1 MNYLKNWL
9 IFYKLLNEFSL
20 QCFSVNFKQ
29 RKYIT
34 LDVRLF
40 LFCGGFLQIKSCF
53 IVWINI
59 KHWIMPEHLTV
70 VAGKTVKELFQ
81 EHVLKFSQQW
91 RKEMVRM
98 YVSRS
103 FLLLLIVSSSVFLL
117 STNFSSHFISP
128 FYYLFFFF
136 FKLSHSPF
144 SSSLIEFSPSTLPF
158 TIRFQP
164 FYWE

>member
-1 MNYLKNWL
+1 
-9 IFYKLLNEFSL
+9 
-20 QCFSVNFKQ
+20 
-29 RKYIT
+29 
-34 LDVRLF
+34 
-40 LFCGGFLQIKSCF
+40 
-53 IVWINI
+53 
-59 KHWIMPEHLTV
+59 MPEHLTV

-103 FLLLLIVSSSVFLL
+103 FLLFLIVSSSVFLL

-136 FKLSHSPF
+136 SNYHILPSLLLVSNFPHQPF
-144 SSSLIEFSPSTLPF
+144 PSPSDSNLSIESSIGVSYVEVFGDQVSDLLKRGSRCGHSKVRT
-158 TIRFQP
+158 
-164 FYWE
+164 